1 PARRRTGRRRPPHAA
16 PPPPPSPPPGLAR
29 RRRPAVGPR
38 PRRLLRPPVARL
50 PGTLR
55 LPQGLRRR
63 GLGPPLGSPHRPE
76 GRLLRPPPGHPPL
89 RFHPHLPRCPGA
101 LHRGRRGPDPAGGPP
116 SRLGLRRL
124 HRRRPPDARRPLGQL
139 PRDGALHPGGL
150 SLLRGRRR

>member
-76 GRLLRPPPGHPPL
+76 GRLLRPPPGHPHFGFIHIYLGAQALFTVVGVALIPL
-89 RFHPHLPRCPGA
+89 VVR
-101 LHRGRRGPDPAGGPP
+101 
-116 SRLGLRRL
+116 RLGWGYGAYTAVALL
-124 HRRRPPDARRPLGQL
+124 MPAVPSANFLGM
-139 PRDGALHPGGL
+139 
-150 SLLRGRRR
+150 GRYILA